1 VNFILGLAGSG
12 KSTLANHINA
22 DGRHFV
28 IDGEFDPDLDQAQ
41 FDRKYAALV
50 GNLRN
55 GVDAIVIE
63 LTLAKAY
70 AREHLTDMLT
80 QYVPGVVFE
89 WKCFENDPQRA
100 AINVRKRAC
109 RDPEAH
115 IRLNE
120 QVSQWSTCPDG
131 AEILPIET

>member
-1 VNFILGLAGSG
+1 LAVEKIPMPKVTFILGLAGAG
-12 KSTLANHINA
+12 KSTLAKRLNA

-41 FDRKYAALV
+41 FDRKYAERV

-63 LTLAKAY
+63 LSLGDELA
-70 AREHLTDMLT
+70 RDHLTELLRHDVL
-80 QYVPGVVFE
+80 GVVFE
-89 WKCFENDPQRA
+89 WKCFEKDLARA

-120 QVSQWSTCPDG
+120 QVSQ
-131 AEILPIET
+131 